1 MGITARPVK
10 QRGRMTAGPTPPV
23 TKIIQAD
30 DDSGERRP
38 TEIQNFLDFLRGR
51 GIKVFILFIG
61 LVPSDSLLC
70 LPIGEWHQ
78 EIAFMKIRLPLT
90 AAVGLCGLLFNPPA
104 RAQNTVFT
112 YQGGVTANGANFTGT
127 GRFKFALVTSANAS
141 QQATATAN
149 LTVNFVTSIT
159 VVNGGSGYTGAPTV
173 TITGGGG
180 SGATAT
186 ASVSGGA
193 VTGITVKNAGLGYT
207 SPPTVTIAAPP
218 PSVSYTTYW
227 SNDGTSTSGSE
238 PAAAVGVAV
247 ANGLFTAVLGD
258 TAQANMAA
266 VPVALFSQPG
276 LQLQIWFS
284 DGVNGSAALSPAQ
297 DLTPA
302 PYAISANTATT
313 LNGGLSVQNNT
324 NGAPNVI
331 GGAPVNFVSPG
342 AIGATIGG
350 GGVTNYNFG
359 NPSSNSVTAN
369 FGTVGGGLGNAAA
382 AFATA
387 GGGYQ
392 NTAGGEYATVG
403 GGSVNRA
410 SGRYAT
416 IGGGILNS
424 ASGASAT
431 VGGGGAGCGF
441 AGCFG
446 NTASGDFATVPGGI
460 GNSAAG
466 SGSFAAGTYAQAMH
480 HYSFVWSD
488 GYLQSSFSSTAQGQF
503 AVRANGGVLLAADV
517 RIGTAAGDYRHLTL
531 GGGNSEGFL
540 YGSYVAFGDGIHLGY
555 NYYADAAGNPHA
567 IHSDGATSR
576 LSVGYGTITL
586 AIGGVGSAP
595 TTQRL
600 LADATGV
607 TVNGTFNNQSDRNA
621 KQDFAPVSPS
631 QILDQVAQLPVS
643 EWSYKEDAATRHIGP
658 VAQDF
663 YSLFNIGTD
672 DKHIAPMDEG
682 GVALAAIQGLNQ
694 KVAEQLKAKDAQIQ
708 ELRQK
713 VERLEELANRLA
725 AQPNAATR

>member
-1 MGITARPVK
+1 MKNR
-10 QRGRMTAGPTPPV
+10 
-23 TKIIQAD
+23 
-30 DDSGERRP
+30 
-38 TEIQNFLDFLRGR
+38 
-51 GIKVFILFIG
+51 
-61 LVPSDSLLC
+61 LL
-70 LPIGEWHQ
+70 
-78 EIAFMKIRLPLT
+78 LT
-90 AAVGLCGLLFNPPA
+90 AAVGLCGLFFNPPA
-104 RAQNTVFT
+104 RAQNTVLT
-112 YQGGVTANGANFTGT
+112 YQGRVTANGANFTGT

-159 VVNGGSGYTGAPTV
+159 VVNGGSGYTSAPTV

-193 VTGITVKNAGLGYT
+193 VTGITVNNAGLGYT
-207 SPPTVTIAAPP
+207 SPPSVTIAPPP
-218 PSVSYTTYW
+218 PSLSYTTFW
-227 SNDGTSTSGSE
+227 SNDGTSTDGSE
-238 PAAAVGVAV
+238 PAAAVSVTV

-258 TAQANMAA
+258 TAQANMTAI
-266 VPVALFSQPG
+266 PVALFTQAG
-276 LQLQIWFS
+276 LQLRIWFS

-297 DLTPA
+297 NLTPA
-302 PYAISANTATT
+302 PYAIFANTATT

-342 AIGATIGG
+342 VIGATIGG

-382 AFATA
+382 AVATV

-392 NTAGGEYATVG
+392 NTAGGEYATAG

-410 SGRYAT
+410 SGLYAT
-416 IGGGILNS
+416 IAGGILNS

-441 AGCFG
+441 GGCFG
-446 NTASGDFATVPGGI
+446 NTASGDFATVPGGY
-460 GNSAAG
+460 GNWAAG
-466 SGSFAAGTYAQAMH
+466 YGSLAAGLYAQATH
-480 HYSFVWSD
+480 QNSFVWSD
-488 GYLQSSFSSTAQGQF
+488 GYLQSSFSSTAQSQF

-517 RIGTAAGDYRHLTL
+517 RIGTAAGDYHRLTL
-531 GGGNSEGFL
+531 GGGNSDGFL
-540 YGSYVAFGDGIHLGY
+540 YGSYQAFGDGIHLGY
-555 NYYADAAGNPHA
+555 NYYADAAGNPYV

-586 AIGGVGSAP
+586 AIGDVGSAP

-607 TVNGTFNNQSDRNA
+607 TVNGTFNNLSDRNA
-621 KQDFAPVSPS
+621 KQDFAPVNPS
-631 QILDQVAQLPVS
+631 QILDKVAQLPVS

-725 AQPNAATR
+725 GQPNAATR

>member
-61 LVPSDSLLC
+61 LVPIDSLLC

-180 SGATAT
+180 SGAAAT
-186 ASVSGGA
+186 ASVSGGS
-193 VTGITVKNAGLGYT
+193 VTGITVNNAGSGYT
-207 SPPTVTIAAPP
+207 SPPTVAIGPPP
-218 PSVSYTTYW
+218 PSLSYTTYW

-238 PAAAVGVAV
+238 PAAAVSVAV
-247 ANGLFTAVLGD
+247 ASGLF
-258 TAQANMAA
+258 
-266 VPVALFSQPG
+266 
-276 LQLQIWFS
+276 
-284 DGVNGSAALSPAQ
+284 
-297 DLTPA
+297 TPA
-302 PYAISANTATT
+302 PYAISATTATT

-342 AIGATIGG
+342 VIGATIGG

-359 NPSSNSVTAN
+359 NPSSNAVTAN

-446 NTASGDFATVPGGI
+446 
-460 GNSAAG
+460 
-466 SGSFAAGTYAQAMH
+466 
-480 HYSFVWSD
+480 
-488 GYLQSSFSSTAQGQF
+488 
-503 AVRANGGVLLAADV
+503 
-517 RIGTAAGDYRHLTL
+517 
-531 GGGNSEGFL
+531 
-540 YGSYVAFGDGIHLGY
+540 
-555 NYYADAAGNPHA
+555 
-567 IHSDGATSR
+567 
-576 LSVGYGTITL
+576 
-586 AIGGVGSAP
+586 
-595 TTQRL
+595 
-600 LADATGV
+600 
-607 TVNGTFNNQSDRNA
+607 
-621 KQDFAPVSPS
+621 K
-631 QILDQVAQLPVS
+631 
-643 EWSYKEDAATRHIGP
+643 
-658 VAQDF
+658 
-663 YSLFNIGTD
+663 
-672 DKHIAPMDEG
+672 
-682 GVALAAIQGLNQ
+682 
-694 KVAEQLKAKDAQIQ
+694 
-708 ELRQK
+708 
-713 VERLEELANRLA
+713 
-725 AQPNAATR
+725 

>member
-1 MGITARPVK
+1 MKNR
-10 QRGRMTAGPTPPV
+10 
-23 TKIIQAD
+23 
-30 DDSGERRP
+30 
-38 TEIQNFLDFLRGR
+38 
-51 GIKVFILFIG
+51 
-61 LVPSDSLLC
+61 LL
-70 LPIGEWHQ
+70 L
-78 EIAFMKIRLPLT
+78 LLT
-90 AAVGLCGLLFNPPA
+90 AAVELCGLCFNLPA

-159 VVNGGSGYTGAPTV
+159 VVNGGSGYTSAPKV
-173 TITGGGG
+173 IITGGGG

-193 VTGITVKNAGLGYT
+193 VTGITVNNAGLGYT
-207 SPPTVTIAAPP
+207 SPPTVTIAPPP

-227 SNDGTSTSGSE
+227 SNDGTGTDGSE
-238 PAAAVGVAV
+238 PAAAVSVTV

-258 TAQANMAA
+258 TAQANMTAI
-266 VPVALFSQPG
+266 PVALFTQTG
-276 LQLQIWFS
+276 LQLRIWFS

-297 DLTPA
+297 KLTPA
-302 PYAISANTATT
+302 PYAIFANTAAT
-313 LNGGLSVQNNT
+313 LNGGLSVHNNT

-350 GGVTNYNFG
+350 GGATNYNSFG

-369 FGTVGGGLGNAAA
+369 FGTVGGGSANAAA
-382 AFATA
+382 AFATV
-387 GGGYQ
+387 GGGYLNNASSNYATIAGGYN
-392 NTAGGEYATVG
+392 NTASGYVSTVG

-410 SGRYAT
+410 SGLYAT
-416 IGGGILNS
+416 IAGGLLNS

-431 VGGGGAGCGF
+431 VSGGGAGCGF
-441 AGCFG
+441 GGCAG
-446 NTASGDFATVPGGI
+446 NTASGDFATVPGGY
-460 GNSAAG
+460 GNWAAG
-466 SGSFAAGTYAQAMH
+466 YGSLAAGLYAQATH
-480 HYSFVWSD
+480 QNSFVWSD
-488 GYLQSSFSSTAQGQF
+488 GYLQSSFSSTALGQF
-503 AVRANGGVLLAADV
+503 AVRAYGGVLLAADV
-517 RIGTAAGDYRHLTL
+517 RIGTAAGDYHRLTL
-531 GGGNSEGFL
+531 GGGNSDGFL
-540 YGSYVAFGDGIHLGY
+540 YGAYVAFGDGIHLGY
-555 NYYADAAGNPHA
+555 NYYADAAGNPHVL
-567 IHSDGATSR
+567 HSDGATSR

-586 AIGGVGSAP
+586 AIGDVGSAP

-607 TVNGTFNNQSDRNA
+607 TVNGTFNNLSDRNA
-621 KQDFAPVSPS
+621 KQDFAPVNPS
-631 QILDQVAQLPVS
+631 QILDKVVQLPVS

-672 DKHIAPMDEG
+672 NKHIAPMDEG

-713 VERLEELANRLA
+713 VERLESLASRLA
-725 AQPNAATR
+725 GQPNAATR